1 MSDKLEINILLAL
14 ERCGRLPLTLQLVL
28 HGEHAFIFMGEEMDL
43 LLLQKLTHI
52 SEPFKFGWVFLQ
64 SQCDSKKTSLRN
76 PYGEVFYD
84 YHGFGTMW

>member
-43 LLLQKLTHI
+43 LLLQTLTHVSQPFCRANVTQRKLA
-52 SEPFKFGWVFLQ
+52 SETPMVKF
-64 SQCDSKKTSLRN
+64 SMT
-76 PYGEVFYD
+76 
-84 YHGFGTMW
+84 TMALVPCGNTWENV